1 MGRLGRGMRWAY
13 RWRAIVLGC
22 SALLSCPIS
31 GARTAAVASLCGN
44 GIVEPGEQCDDG
56 GANGSTP
63 CCSASCELI
72 DGDRDGVCDALDPCT
87 NTQLVQIE
95 APRLVARLTS
105 PGDMT
110 FDVRGAMVVPPS
122 PPIDAASKGIR
133 LVMKNFY
140 EVPLDATV
148 PGGLGWG
155 DSGGGW
161 VYRDPVGANGGITR
175 VVLRQI
181 GATPGALA
189 FDIKGKRARFPDLVG
204 VLPLKVSVVIDSPTA
219 VTGQCGEEYVRT
231 ALCALNSS
239 GRTLS
244 CGPLRSP
251 FSCRS
256 PLPDALVRCDLA
268 RAVAAQEAYWTP
280 HLAYYSGPCSGLPGF
295 VPSPGVACTTT
306 GTSANFIVV
315 TAHGAARDACAWNSC
330 LAPGRPHVVCK
341 RGAISASCSG

>member
-95 APRLVARLTS
+95 APRLVVRLTS

-155 DSGGGW
+155 DSGGG
-161 VYRDPVGANGGITR
+161 GGY
-175 VVLRQI
+175 LH
-181 GATPGALA
+181 P
-189 FDIKGKRARFPDLVG
+189 
-204 VLPLKVSVVIDSPTA
+204 
-219 VTGQCGEEYVRT
+219 
-231 ALCALNSS
+231 
-239 GRTLS
+239 
-244 CGPLRSP
+244 
-251 FSCRS
+251 
-256 PLPDALVRCDLA
+256 A

-341 RGAISASCSG
+341 RGAISASCS